1 MFYPKAFCLMSK
13 VKENLTLKIQML
25 AEKVWE
31 KGTKECFEGIYK
43 NLTSLIIRSSLSSP
57 LY

>member
-1 MFYPKAFCLMSK
+1 MFYPKAFWLMSK

-31 KGTKECFEGIYK
+31 RGTREFFEGIYK
-43 NLTSLIIRSSLSSP
+43 NLTSLSSP

>member
-13 VKENLTLKIQML
+13 VKQNLTLKIQMW

-31 KGTKECFEGIYK
+31 KGTREFLKEDTKI
-43 NLTSLIIRSSLSSP
+43 LHL
-57 LY
+57 

>member
-25 AEKVWE
+25 VEKVWE
-31 KGTKECFEGIYK
+31 KGTREFFEGIYK
-43 NLTSLIIRSSLSSP
+43 NLTSLSSP